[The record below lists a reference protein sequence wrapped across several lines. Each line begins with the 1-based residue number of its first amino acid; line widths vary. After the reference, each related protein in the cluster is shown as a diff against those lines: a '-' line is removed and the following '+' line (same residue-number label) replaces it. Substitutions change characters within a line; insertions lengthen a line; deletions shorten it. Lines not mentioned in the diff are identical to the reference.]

1 MGKLID
7 MSSFLSAKNKRESS
21 LKDSKKNS
29 VRDRNGEFRVASP
42 HSTSKS
48 EATSESEVR
57 IMNQITEK
65 AEKGWKAP
73 LRNGKVKVK
82 GQAQKGKRVQKGR
95 KSRTQGQAQQ
105 AQGVID
111 FKKEKNYHVAQ
122 ERRRARRTVLSR
134 FIGTYLV
141 IPERGLGKVDFY
153 DISQEGLA
161 FDALIDYGQFK
172 EGERVHLRVYLSKD
186 QYFSFDIEI
195 RHVRLN
201 PENAC
206 YRYGA
211 IFANHAEKKDILLHF
226 VRFVEEFSQHM
237 QKDYGDKIISSSY

>member
-1 MGKLID
+1 MGKIID

-21 LKDSKKNS
+21 LKGSKKDSKKNS
-29 VRDRNGEFRVASP
+29 MKDRNGEFRVASP
-42 HSTSKS
+42 HSTS
-48 EATSESEVR
+48 ESEVR
-57 IMNQITEK
+57 VMNQITEK

-73 LRNGKVKVK
+73 LRNRKVKVK
-82 GQAQKGKRVQKGR
+82 GQAQKGKRAQKGR
-95 KSRTQGQAQQ
+95 KSRIQGQ

-111 FKKEKNYHVAQ
+111 FKKEKSYHVAQ

-237 QKDYGDKIISSSY
+237 QRDYGDKIISSFY